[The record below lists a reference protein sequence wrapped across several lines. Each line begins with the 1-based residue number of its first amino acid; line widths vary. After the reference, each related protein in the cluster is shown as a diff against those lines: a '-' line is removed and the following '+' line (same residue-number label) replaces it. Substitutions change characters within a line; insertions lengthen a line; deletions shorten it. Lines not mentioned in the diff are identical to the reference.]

1 MATPHYFGIELG
13 LALDTV
19 TDDTSSTSKSVEAV
33 VELDDNPTK
42 EQVLLALENIKE
54 YILQSPWPPA

>member
-19 TDDTSSTSKSVEAV
+19 TDGTSTTAKSVEAV

>member
-19 TDDTSSTSKSVEAV
+19 TDDTSTTSKSVEAV

>member
-1 MATPHYFGIELG
+1 MATPHYFGIDLG

-19 TDDTSSTSKSVEAV
+19 IDDDSTTGKSVELV
-33 VELDDNPTK
+33 VELDDDPTK
-42 EQVLLALENIKE
+42 EQVIVALQNLRD